1 MTTEEHVIDEELVE
15 VAMQII
21 LRAGEARTE
30 IKHALN
36 DLERFDYK
44 NADLKLAKAKEFM
57 TEAHRAQTNIIQGK
71 LVEKKST
78 FTFICTCSR
87 YSYDNIQR
95 VKYNYVFSRNSKVY
109 RI

>member
-36 DLERFDYK
+36 DLERKRVYD
-44 NADLKLAKAKEFM
+44 
-57 TEAHRAQTNIIQGK
+57 R
-71 LVEKKST
+71 ST
-78 FTFICTCSR
+78 
-87 YSYDNIQR
+87 
-95 VKYNYVFSRNSKVY
+95 
-109 RI
+109 